1 MAITISGENNNDKI
15 LASDGVIDS
24 LSSLNI
30 SGIATATTFVGN
42 LTGNVTGNVTGDV
55 GGNLTGN
62 VTGNINNTTL
72 LLQTGGYERLRIT
85 SGGAI
90 GINVTSP
97 AAQLHVENDN
107 ANSSTYYLNTDAA
120 VLIQNK
126 NSNASA
132 KTVLKLEGP
141 TGGGDCALV
150 YGAGSTNMIFA
161 DRENE
166 RLRIASDGVITGRG
180 ELRLTQ
186 GTSTVSNG
194 SEIGSLM
201 YTYPSNDNKNA
212 KIVALSNGGSSGADL
227 AFFTRTQGD
236 ASNTDGGIEKLRIKS
251 DGKVGIGT
259 DDPSTYRLHLQG
271 TTSAL
276 ARFERTGGAFAK
288 VDIKAGSS
296 SGNSYL
302 TFSDTDASEVGH
314 LNYEHADN
322 SLRVIVN
329 SNERLRIN
337 SDGHVTKP
345 THCAFKSNMTGQYGS
360 SGSLTTTVANV
371 GILQASEQ
379 YDRGNNY
386 DTSTY
391 LFTCP
396 VDGIYMVNVM
406 VSLGNVGSSRHIFVI
421 SYTNG
426 GGSTPLSN
434 YYECIDG
441 TTSSYANYS
450 YCEPWYFTQ
459 GTTIG
464 VGKNGMSG
472 YDANYQ
478 MMWGVHLLG

>member
-42 LTGNVTGNVTGDV
+42 LTGNVTGDV

-72 LLQTGGYERLRIT
+72 LLQTGGNERLRIT
-85 SGGAI
+85 SGGYLKVTNGGTSDFNTIQRASTSNYA
-90 GINVTSP
+90 GIRIQDADATQRMQVGVAGGLNNICNG
-97 AAQLHVENDN
+97 AQQHDV
-107 ANSSTYYLNTDAA
+107 
-120 VLIQNK
+120 
-126 NSNASA
+126 
-132 KTVLKLEGP
+132 VLKSYANLLL
-141 TGGGDCALV
+141 A
-150 YGAGSTNMIFA
+150 TNQT
-161 DRENE
+161 E
-166 RLRIASDGVITGRG
+166 RLRITSDGVIIGRG
-180 ELRLTQ
+180 ELRLTE
-186 GTSTVSNG
+186 GTGTVSNG

-236 ASNTDGGIEKLRIKS
+236 ASNSDGGVEKLRIKS

-259 DDPSTYRLHLQG
+259 DNPSTYRLHLQG

-337 SDGHVTKP
+337 SDGYITKP
-345 THCAFKSNMTGQYGS
+345 YHPSFCARQQ
-360 SGSLTTTVANV
+360 SGDGYVSTNIFRLTLVNDDNF
-371 GILQASEQ
+371 SW
-379 YDRGNNY
+379 NNGGHY
-386 DTSTY
+386 STSTGK
-391 LFTCP
+391 FTAP
-396 VDGIYMVNVM
+396 VAGVYYFEAQAMTTGHSNGDNIQDMLQLRTNNGLVTYARQRRTYFRSEDDAN
-406 VSLGNVGSSRHIFVI
+406 GY
-421 SYTNG
+421 YTN
-426 GGSTPLSN
+426 STAGQVNLAAGDTVWFQRAPGKTFGYGNTN
-434 YYECIDG
+434 Y
-441 TTSSYANYS
+441 T
-450 YCEPWYFTQ
+450 YFT
-459 GTTIG
+459 GWLIG
-464 VGKNGMSG
+464 
-472 YDANYQ
+472 
-478 MMWGVHLLG
+478 

>member
-72 LLQTGGYERLRIT
+72 LLQTGGNERLRIT
-85 SGGAI
+85 SDG
-90 GINVTSP
+90 NVR
-97 AAQLHVENDN
+97 H
-107 ANSSTYYLNTDAA
+107 
-120 VLIQNK
+120 
-126 NSNASA
+126 
-132 KTVLKLEGP
+132 
-141 TGGGDCALV
+141 TGGDNRMYTFSSDDSAHYIKYNNTLDGIILNGHGGIAFETN
-150 YGAGSTNMIFA
+150 GA
-161 DRENE
+161 NE

-186 GTSTVSNG
+186 GHSTVSNG

-236 ASNTDGGIEKLRIKS
+236 ASNSDGGIEKLRIKS

-259 DDPSTYRLHLQG
+259 DNPSTYRLHLQG

-329 SNERLRIN
+329 SDEKLRITAA
-337 SDGHVTKP
+337 GHVTKP
-345 THCAFKSNMTGQYGS
+345 KNAAFKSNATGQYGGI
-360 SGSLTTTVANV
+360 GSLTTTVANV

-379 YDRGNNY
+379 YDHGSNY

-396 VDGIYMVNVM
+396 VDGVYMVNVM
-406 VSLGNVGSSRHIFVI
+406 VSVGNVGSNRHIFVI
-421 SYTNG
+421 AYTNG
-426 GGSTPLSN
+426 GGSTPLQN

-441 TTSSYANYS
+441 NTSSYGNYS
-450 YCEPWYFTQ
+450 YCEPWYFTE

-464 VGKNGMSG
+464 VGKNGMNG

-478 MMWGVHLLG
+478 MQWGVHLLG